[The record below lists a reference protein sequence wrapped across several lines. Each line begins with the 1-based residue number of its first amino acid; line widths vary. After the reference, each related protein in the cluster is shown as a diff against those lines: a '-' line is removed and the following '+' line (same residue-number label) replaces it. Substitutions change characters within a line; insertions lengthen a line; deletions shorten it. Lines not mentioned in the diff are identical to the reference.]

1 MTETQA
7 ESQPFIYFITVN
19 YYSSQL
25 ISNLLESLEK
35 QATIPYQL
43 IIVNN
48 SPDESDIEELN
59 QDKTVILQAGE
70 NLGFGKG
77 CNLGM
82 QWVYEQ
88 NSEGIIWLI
97 NPDTLMLTNSLEK
110 VPDFFSN
117 HPEVSILGTMVY
129 EPSGEIWFGGGEF
142 NRKTGSIIIAYHLF
156 LHNPNAD
163 YLTCDWVT
171 GCSCLINLKK
181 FKNCPEFDAEY
192 FLYYEDFDF
201 CQRYAQQ
208 GHVIA
213 MTNHLAVFHQ
223 PSEITNKN
231 LFHKYYHS
239 TYSYLFTIQKYCHPV
254 IYWFRLARLA
264 VNGLWLLVPDRPVGW
279 GKIKGILSYLK
290 RER

>member
-1 MTETQA
+1 MTETKL
-7 ESQPFIYFITVN
+7 ESKPVIYFITVN
-19 YYSSQL
+19 YYSSKL
-25 ISNLLESLEK
+25 IKNLLESLEK
-35 QATIPYQL
+35 QSKIPYQL
-43 IIVNN
+43 VIVNN
-48 SPDESDIEELN
+48 SPDDSEIEEC
-59 QDKTVILQAGE
+59 DREKTVILPAKE

-88 NSEGIIWLI
+88 NPEAIVWLI

-110 VPDFFSN
+110 VPEFFTH

-129 EPSGEIWFGGGEF
+129 EPSGDIWFGGGQF
-142 NRKTGSIIIAYHLF
+142 NRKIGSIMIADNLF
-156 LHNPNAD
+156 LPAPNAE
-163 YLTCDWVT
+163 YLPCDWVT

-181 FKNCPEFDAEY
+181 FNNCPGFDSEY

-201 CQRYAQQ
+201 CQRYARE

-223 PSEITNKN
+223 PSEVTNKN

-239 TYSYLFTIQKYCHPV
+239 TYSYLLTIKKYCHPV
-254 IYWFRLARLA
+254 VYWFRLVRLA
-264 VNGLWLLVPDRPVGW
+264 LNGLWLLMRDRPVGW